1 MEASQNEPNI
11 QTKYLEL
18 PRLIAYGFT
27 YRMSSPIA
35 ILGCGAG
42 GMAMA
47 ADLSLA
53 GHHVHLYELPEFA
66 SNVEAIKAQGGIE
79 LRGASRTGRVMPSR
93 VTTDPAVALADAE
106 LVLVSVPVFGHQ
118 RMVEAVA
125 PYMRD
130 GQVVLFNTGY
140 WGALRFK
147 KALTQNSRRK
157 VVLAESTLLVYA
169 VRKVGP
175 ATVLVDGVKQDFPV
189 AALPAT
195 ATGRLLDLVRRA
207 YPQARAMRSV
217 LEVSLE
223 NLNPLFHPA
232 ITLLN
237 TGELERKPE
246 DFAFYR
252 DGCTPAVGRVID
264 ALDAERRSL
273 GSALGLPNLVTAAGW
288 LHRYY
293 GARGNPA
300 YEAIQSCPAYANF
313 RWPASSAL
321 RYVNEDVPYA
331 FVPFVSIAQQLGV
344 AAPVTS
350 GLVDLCGT
358 AFNRNYWAEGPDA
371 GRLGLAGLDAGGI
384 RRLVEQE

>member
-1 MEASQNEPNI
+1 MNDA
-11 QTKYLEL
+11 
-18 PRLIAYGFT
+18 
-27 YRMSSPIA
+27 IA

-47 ADLSLA
+47 ADLTLA
-53 GHHVHLYELPEFA
+53 GHRVHLYELPEFA
-66 SNVEAIKAQGGIE
+66 SNVEAIQAQGGIE
-79 LRGASRTGRVMPSR
+79 LRGASRTGRVMPAR
-93 VTTDPAVALADAE
+93 VTTDAAAALADAE

-118 RMVEAVA
+118 RLVEAVA
-125 PYMRD
+125 PHLRD
-130 GQVVLFNTGY
+130 GQVVVFNTGY
-140 WGALRFK
+140 WAALRFRS
-147 KALTQNSRRK
+147 ALTQHGRRQ

-175 ATVLVDGVKQDFPV
+175 AAVHIDGVKQDFPV

-237 TGELERKPE
+237 AGELERTRA
-246 DFAFYR
+246 DFGFYH

-264 ALDAERRSL
+264 ALDAERRAL
-273 GSALGLPNLVTAAGW
+273 GSALGLPDLVPVAGW
-288 LHRYY
+288 LQRYY
-293 GARGNPA
+293 GATGSTA
-300 YEAIQSCPAYANF
+300 YEAIHSCPAYADF
-313 RWPASSAL
+313 RWPAATAI
-321 RYVNEDVPYA
+321 RYVHEDVPYA
-331 FVPFVSIAQQLGV
+331 FVPFVSIARQLGI
-344 AAPVTS
+344 AAPVTR

-358 AFNRNYWAEGPDA
+358 AFGRDYWAEGPGA
-371 GRLGLAGLDAGGI
+371 AQLGLAGLDAAGI
-384 RRLVEQE
+384 RRLVE